1 LLPRPLDTEHL
12 LIERLNFLHTRL
24 RHLLFALPTLLIPIK
39 RLFIRLLTIIAP
51 MITARPLSLNKPL
64 ILTGTLMLHDLD
76 VYDRVHF
83 PVLADVVQGEG
94 FLLDLGVGHHAE
106 GEGGDGVDHADDG

>member
-1 LLPRPLDTEHL
+1 M
-12 LIERLNFLHTRL
+12 
-24 RHLLFALPTLLIPIK
+24 
-39 RLFIRLLTIIAP
+39 IA
-51 MITARPLSLNKPL
+51 ARPLSLNKPL